1 MSSSLGM
8 MTFPYIM
15 ENKKCLKPPTRLP
28 RINSGVNSLI
38 LKDTTWL
45 QQVTTLNSQRRNPN
59 TSKSL
64 APHHL
69 VISTAQN
76 IEIGDIQLCNSGL
89 CFDYIT
95 DIIVLTC
102 VHIVQ
107 MGLLQ
112 AASKYN
118 IVDS

>member
-1 MSSSLGM
+1 MATTSHNPKLAAKKSQHFEITCPSQSSDFDGTKS
-8 MTFPYIM
+8 
-15 ENKKCLKPPTRLP
+15 PP
-28 RINSGVNSLI
+28 
-38 LKDTTWL
+38 
-45 QQVTTLNSQRRNPN
+45 
-59 TSKSL
+59 
-64 APHHL
+64 H
-69 VISTAQN
+69 

-102 VHIVQ
+102 VHIVN

-118 IVDS
+118 IVDYLSHLLYIYMYISIYIPTYSHKISSNISDPHG